1 MDTLE
6 EATILK
12 PVGNFTGG
20 RGMGNDEVGRTSYR
34 ITELQN
40 YRITEL
46 QSYRI
51 TELQNYRI
59 TELQSYRITELL
71 NDIRRTRRSAERV
84 LIMPNLED
92 DKHYSHSSA
101 EAVALLRLIQM
112 SEADIKAGRVLSV
125 EQARE
130 AINRSRRERIE
141 RAKNQSGESGH

>member
-1 MDTLE
+1 
-6 EATILK
+6 
-12 PVGNFTGG
+12 
-20 RGMGNDEVGRTSYR
+20 MGNDEVGRTSYR

-46 QSYRI
+46 QSYRV
-51 TELQNYRI
+51 
-59 TELQSYRITELL
+59 TELL

>member
-1 MDTLE
+1 MLLQHAMDTLE

-46 QSYRI
+46 QSYRV
-51 TELQNYRI
+51 
-59 TELQSYRITELL
+59 TELL